1 MDLKDLGWEAR
12 DWIDLV
18 QDMDKWWTVLKTAV
32 NRRVP

>member
-1 MDLKDLGWEAR
+1 MDLKELGWEAM

-18 QDMDKWWTVLKTAV
+18 QDMDTWWTVLKTAV